1 MRRPRRRHTLA
12 LRCRDI
18 RQYMHCGESV
28 LFARIVD
35 YGGHLR
41 PRHYFDDAIENM
53 LNNFNSFGFTVDTDL
68 SQQQP
73 PGPTCGVVAVAAA
86 ARLSFADWR
95 TANVASAAHPSL
107 VQQACAALD
116 LPHITKPL
124 TRSHLHKLYSAH
136 PHIRA
141 SPSDLRVL
149 AYDELWQQVSRDV
162 VTCASVKSV
171 LVVNDQPRCMRGAH
185 WFTVAYTVQYA

>member
-1 MRRPRRRHTLA
+1 
-12 LRCRDI
+12 
-18 RQYMHCGESV
+18 MHRGERV

-35 YGGHLR
+35 YGGHLQ
-41 PRHYFDDAIENM
+41 PRQYFDEGIENM
-53 LNNFNSFGFTVDTDL
+53 LNFFDSFGFTVDTDL

-95 TANVASAAHPSL
+95 TANVARAAHPSL
-107 VQQACAALD
+107 VQRACAALD

-124 TRSHLHKLYSAH
+124 TTDHLHKLYSAQ

-141 SPSDLRVL
+141 SPSNLCIL
-149 AYDELWQQVSRDV
+149 AYDELWQQMSRDV
-162 VTCASVKSV
+162 MTCASVKRV
-171 LVVNDQPRCMRGAH
+171 LVVNDEPRCMRGGH

>member
-1 MRRPRRRHTLA
+1 MRRPRQAGRQAGTQMQM
-12 LRCRDI
+12 DI
-18 RQYMHCGESV
+18 RKYMHCGERV

-35 YGGHLR
+35 YGDHL
-41 PRHYFDDAIENM
+41 RHYFDDAIENM
-53 LNNFNSFGFTVDTDL
+53 LNNLNSFGFTVDTDL

-116 LPHITKPL
+116 LPHITKLL
-124 TRSHLHKLYSAH
+124 TTDHLHKKYSAQ

-141 SPSDLRVL
+141 SPSNLRIL
-149 AYDELWQQVSRDV
+149 AYDELWQQV
-162 VTCASVKSV
+162 CK
-171 LVVNDQPRCMRGAH
+171 
-185 WFTVAYTVQYA
+185 

>member
-1 MRRPRRRHTLA
+1 MRRPRQAGRQA

-18 RQYMHCGESV
+18 RHYMHRGERV

-35 YGGHLR
+35 YGGHLQ
-41 PRHYFDDAIENM
+41 PRQYFDEGIENM
-53 LNNFNSFGFTVDTDL
+53 LNFFDSFGFTVDTDL

-95 TANVASAAHPSL
+95 TANVARAAHPSL
-107 VQQACAALD
+107 VQRACAALD

-124 TRSHLHKLYSAH
+124 TTSHLRILAYLYH
-136 PHIRA
+136 MYNIRI
-141 SPSDLRVL
+141 L

-162 VTCASVKSV
+162 MTCASVKRV
-171 LVVNDQPRCMRGAH
+171 LVVNDEPRCMRGGH